1 MVLETN
7 ERRSSILAE
16 LSQYQLVRVVDLSDR
31 LGVSEVSIRRDLQI
45 LEERGLL
52 KRVHGGAVN
61 IPADNLTPPLVQRMN
76 QNSEAKERIGRMAA
90 SLVQSSEKLIIDS
103 GTTTLRVAK
112 YIAAEMR
119 RMRSLSVIT
128 GFLPIVR
135 ELGVRPEIHFILLGG
150 IYLSDYDLVV
160 GPQTVRQLQGLH
172 VDKMFL
178 GTDGFTFQQGL
189 TTANVLEAEV
199 ARAMVQASD
208 EIIVV
213 TDSSK
218 IGVIGLAT
226 IMPVNMINKVI
237 TDSEA
242 PKEFVR
248 GLEEQ
253 GVEVILV

>member
-1 MVLETN
+1 M
-7 ERRSSILAE
+7 
-16 LSQYQLVRVVDLSDR
+16 
-31 LGVSEVSIRRDLQI
+31 
-45 LEERGLL
+45 
-52 KRVHGGAVN
+52 
-61 IPADNLTPPLVQRMN
+61 
-76 QNSEAKERIGRMAA
+76 
-90 SLVQSSEKLIIDS
+90 
-103 GTTTLRVAK
+103 
-112 YIAAEMR
+112 
-119 RMRSLSVIT
+119 
-128 GFLPIVR
+128 
-135 ELGVRPEIHFILLGG
+135 HFILLGG
-150 IYLSDYDLVV
+150 IYLPGYDLVV
-160 GPQTVRQLQGLH
+160 GPQTVRQLQSLH
-172 VDKMFL
+172 ADKMFL

-237 TDSEA
+237 TDHEA
-242 PKEFVR
+242 PMEFVR